1 MGEGVLH
8 DTLDRGDT
16 LQAGLRVARVDSSWS
31 GAFLAQARKPF
42 VIRHDLVSN
51 LAWHIDAA
59 EASEC
64 VDGVSSVVFRACPF
78 AKAARQ
84 RGEALHHPHACAVP
98 RHGGGHAHH
107 SACGQRAH
115 LRPTLA
121 TTRADGWHALLSPD
135 GVVGFYDRSRWAVD
149 AEEATASGASL
160 RWRALAGQ
168 AAEGSTPP
176 RHVSTP
182 DCDLETVLGFWEGTS
197 SAPAFPGS
205 ARPYVYIRGSL
216 GAAQADALQRG
227 SIFEELR
234 STASFGSEPFKATL
248 YASRAGLQ
256 TNLHADEHS
265 GFLVQVSGR
274 KRVVLFSPKAA
285 RSLRCAA
292 WGDAT
297 APINRRSWFDD
308 GVPLDSEWASRPPFE
323 GKNGQEVDLGP
334 GEALFIPK
342 GYFHDVFSCSPETLG
357 VVLRCTD

>member
-78 AKAARQ
+78 AKAAR
-84 RGEALHHPHACAVP
+84 
-98 RHGGGHAHH
+98 
-107 SACGQRAH
+107 
-115 LRPTLA
+115 
-121 TTRADGWHALLSPD
+121 WHALLSPD